1 MESMSGIYGRPPA
14 HHAVSPAS
22 PSRARPSGVRKALKM
37 LGWRDMV
44 SKLGVRCVIEVK
56 SGWRVAGELG
66 KRRFSRGE
74 TEP

>member
-1 MESMSGIYGRPPA
+1 M
-14 HHAVSPAS
+14 
-22 PSRARPSGVRKALKM
+22 KM

-66 KRRFSRGE
+66 KRRFSRME
-74 TEP
+74 TETLISSCRFRAVWGARNLWNLWEAER